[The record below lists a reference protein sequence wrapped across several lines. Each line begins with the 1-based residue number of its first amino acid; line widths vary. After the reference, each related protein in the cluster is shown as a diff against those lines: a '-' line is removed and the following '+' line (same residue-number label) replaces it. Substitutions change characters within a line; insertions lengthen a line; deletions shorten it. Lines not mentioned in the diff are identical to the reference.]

1 LARIIGLDLGKART
15 GIAVTDPTQTIVS
28 PVGTIKAKNE
38 DDLTSNIK
46 IFVNQYKPE
55 SVVVGIPRSMDGS
68 TGNMAKWAEKFR
80 RQLEKE
86 LDIPVKGWDERMST
100 VSAKRILRENTK
112 SDTNNYGDD
121 AVSAAV
127 ILESYMAYHNRK
139 I

>member
-1 LARIIGLDLGKART
+1 
-15 GIAVTDPTQTIVS
+15 
-28 PVGTIKAKNE
+28 
-38 DDLTSNIK
+38 
-46 IFVNQYKPE
+46 
-55 SVVVGIPRSMDGS
+55 
-68 TGNMAKWAEKFR
+68 
-80 RQLEKE
+80 
-86 LDIPVKGWDERMST
+86 